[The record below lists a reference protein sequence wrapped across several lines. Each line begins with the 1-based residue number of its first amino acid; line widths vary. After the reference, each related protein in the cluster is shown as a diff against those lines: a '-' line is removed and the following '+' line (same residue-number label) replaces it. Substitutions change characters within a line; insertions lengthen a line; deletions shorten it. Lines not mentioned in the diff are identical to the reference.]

1 MCQAR
6 GYTGPVSWHRCST
19 EGRCDAG
26 AFSDPAAC
34 PRFEEVFARQ
44 PAKQRRA
51 EHGVLAD
58 DDGYEEK
65 ISKWKS
71 NALAALESSDWWAQ
85 LVVLHVSRGP
95 VMHLIMWLQSKE
107 ARMLAL
113 IHEKARAVEDVMR
126 ETSSTHVRA
135 VWAALSAEHF
145 RPGARAWGSLLSIVP
160 KASPQP
166 RGLSQHGPAA
176 YPGTYL
182 EKPATGCGG
191 MPRPT
196 APRLHHFSAPACQ
209 QPGPAVTERC

>member
-1 MCQAR
+1 LCQAQ
-6 GYTGPVSWHRCST
+6 GYTRLVSWHRCST

-113 IHEKARAVEDVMR
+113 IHEKASAVEDFTR

-135 VWAALSAEHF
+135 VWQRSLPKMSALALGLAPRHLPAHTLTNL
-145 RPGARAWGSLLSIVP
+145 RRAVV
-160 KASPQP
+160 
-166 RGLSQHGPAA
+166 
-176 YPGTYL
+176 
-182 EKPATGCGG
+182 GCGG
-191 MPRPT
+191 
-196 APRLHHFSAPACQ
+196 RLRRGCIISARLRVSSAAQ
-209 QPGPAVTERC
+209 L